1 MKKIFIFL
9 IIIVVLFSSCGKQE
23 EQNEFPQKPITV
35 IVYTGP
41 GGLIDITARKFV
53 DVASKYTN
61 ATFVVEN
68 KPGSGGIVALKRLLQ
83 LPSDG
88 YTMFACTKSNISK
101 IVSSGGE

>member
-1 MKKIFIFL
+1 MYFFL
-9 IIIVVLFSSCGKQE
+9 TAYKQKD
-23 EQNEFPQKPITV
+23 NDFNFPKKPITI

-53 DVASKYTN
+53 DIANNYSD

-68 KPGSGGIVALKRLLQ
+68 KPGPDGIVALKRLLQ

-88 YTMFACTKSNISK
+88 YTLFACTKS
-101 IVSSGGE
+101 V